1 MNTRSK
7 RIAALCVAGV
17 LLLAALWIAPAS
29 RTAERTKFASLTI
42 DGRTGTYLLHVPATY
57 DATRKIPLVLVLHG
71 AMQSPEGAERM
82 SGMSEL
88 ADKENFLVAYPS
100 GTGRL
105 SRVPT
110 WNSGNCCGYAL
121 KNQVDDVAFIRALID
136 TLGRDYSVDPR
147 RVYVT
152 GISNGAM
159 MSYRLACELADKI
172 AAIAPVEGAQNLEC
186 RPSNPVSVIIFHGTA
201 DRLVPFNGGSTPY
214 QLAGHRNDT
223 PVMDAVAFW
232 VKADGCTS
240 APQRAETPEVHTT
253 IYSGC
258 ANGTGV
264 ALYAIQGGR
273 HMWPGHP
280 LSGNNVRATD
290 LMWSFFIQHPKR

>member
-1 MNTRSK
+1 MKNRRR
-7 RIAALCVAGV
+7 RIAAVCAAGV
-17 LLLAALWIAPAS
+17 LLAALLMAAANRASGTKSRSIAAG
-29 RTAERTKFASLTI
+29 
-42 DGRTGTYLLHVPATY
+42 GRTRTYLLHVPANY
-57 DATRKIPLVLVLHG
+57 DANQKTPLVLVLHG
-71 AMQSPEGAERM
+71 ATQSPESVERM

-88 ADKENFLVAYPS
+88 ADRENFLVAYPS

-121 KNQVDDVAFIRALID
+121 ENHVDDVAFIRALID
-136 TLGRDYSVDPR
+136 ELEREYPVDPK

-159 MSYRLACELADKI
+159 MSFRLACELSDKI

-186 RPSNPVSVIIFHGTA
+186 RPSNQVSVLVFHGTA
-201 DRLVPFNGGSTPY
+201 DRLVPFGGGSTPF
-214 QLAGHRNDT
+214 QVGGRRTDT
-223 PVMDAVAFW
+223 PVMDTVTLWA
-232 VKADGCTS
+232 KEDGCAS
-240 APQRAETPEVHTT
+240 APEREESSEVHTT

-258 ANGTGV
+258 EDGTGV

-273 HMWPGHP
+273 HIWPGTR
-280 LSGNNVRATD
+280 LSGNDVRATD
-290 LMWSFFIQHPKR
+290 IMWAFFEQHPKP